1 MRFTDF
7 FIRNPIFAAVISLFI
22 VLFGLLSYMSLP
34 VAQFPE
40 IVPPSVVVTASLP
53 GASPQALSDSV
64 IAPLEQSINGVDAMT
79 ELQSQA
85 ASDGTVTITVNFA
98 HGTNPDLAQ
107 VLVQNR
113 VSAAE
118 PRLPEAVRRSGV
130 TVRKRSSDQLAAVH
144 LYSTDRTRDTLFLT
158 NYAISQMADRLA
170 RLSGVSDITVFG
182 SR

>member
-64 IAPLEQSINGVDAMT
+64 IAPL
-79 ELQSQA
+79 
-85 ASDGTVTITVNFA
+85 F
-98 HGTNPDLAQ
+98 
-107 VLVQNR
+107 
-113 VSAAE
+113 
-118 PRLPEAVRRSGV
+118 
-130 TVRKRSSDQLAAVH
+130 
-144 LYSTDRTRDTLFLT
+144 LF
-158 NYAISQMADRLA
+158 
-170 RLSGVSDITVFG
+170 
-182 SR
+182 